1 MRRVIKAVAAGDLIG
16 DLSTLEDGASVEEVR
31 QAIET
36 LEVAEEETQLT
47 KRSSNDGARSA

>member
-1 MRRVIKAVAAGDLIG
+1 MRRVIRAVAAGGPIG

-36 LEVAEEETQLT
+36 LQTAEKT
-47 KRSSNDGARSA
+47 S

>member
-1 MRRVIKAVAAGDLIG
+1 MRRVIKAVASGGAIG

-36 LEVAEEETQLT
+36 LQVAEKAAQ
-47 KRSSNDGARSA
+47 SS